1 MKKYAIFLIVL
12 IAAMSISAVSSID
25 ANQIVDGLNSTSNIT
40 QALDECKLQNKTLCI
55 YFEQDSCYYCDLF
68 KSDVLSNRDVQKE
81 LNDRFVFTN
90 IDINKYPQLAGQ
102 LRVVGTPTVVFL
114 DSNSTEIQRVDGYVP
129 GDEFMKTLKEI

>member
-1 MKKYAIFLIVL
+1 
-12 IAAMSISAVSSID
+12 MSISAVSSID

>member
-12 IAAMSISAVSSID
+12 IAAVSISAVSSID
-25 ANQIVDGLNSTSNIT
+25 ANQIVDGLNSTSNMT
-40 QALDECKLQNKTLCI
+40 QALDECKVQNKTLCI

-68 KSDVLSNRDVQKE
+68 KSDVLSNKDVQKE

-90 IDINKYPQLAGQ
+90 IDINKNPQLADKFK
-102 LRVVGTPTVVFL
+102 VVGTPTVVFL

-129 GDEFMKTLKEI
+129 GDEFMKTLREI